1 MLTQG
6 RPQIMSRT
14 ETPCPWRVT
23 FKKQLP
29 RVGSRGRTA
38 KCSGAKGR
46 TEVVPV
52 GRQTEGKPFRTAE
65 DRVTGKSKG
74 EGLLEAAKSR
84 MGVRARG
91 S

>member
-23 FKKQLP
+23 FKKLLP
-29 RVGSRGRTA
+29 RVGSRGRIA

-46 TEVVPV
+46 TELVPV
-52 GRQTEGKPFRTAE
+52 GQQTEGKPFRTAE
-65 DRVTGKSKG
+65 DGATGKSEG
-74 EGLLEAAKSR
+74 EGLLEAAQSR
-84 MGVRARG
+84 MGVRAQG